1 MAEHRFHT
9 PGPIELDVQLP
20 AGDIDV
26 ETVDGEESL
35 VFVEGDERL
44 VDQTEVK
51 FEGNVLSVAFR
62 GKTPFGIA
70 ISIGDF
76 SFGNSSK
83 LRIRAQV
90 PHASRA
96 HLSSASADMNLRG
109 RLRSLEAKTA
119 SGDLVLSGEV
129 EEDATLKTVSG
140 DVRIDRVGGDLKL
153 TTVSG
158 DANVRSIGGSVEAK
172 TVSGD
177 VRLDSVREGHVT
189 LQSVSGDIAVG
200 VEAGTNLD
208 VDAGSVSGD
217 LSSEVPLGSDAASAA
232 GDGPTLVVRG
242 KSVSG
247 DFRVF
252 RAG

>member
-51 FEGNVLSVAFR
+51 FDGDVLSVAFR

-83 LRIRAQV
+83 LRIRTQV

-96 HLSSASADMNLRG
+96 RLSSASADMNLRG
-109 RLRSLEAKTA
+109 RLSSLEAKTA

-140 DVRIDRVGGDLKL
+140 DVRIERALAAAEL
-153 TTVSG
+153 T
-158 DANVRSIGGSVEAK
+158 E
-172 TVSGD
+172 
-177 VRLDSVREGHVT
+177 
-189 LQSVSGDIAVG
+189 QS
-200 VEAGTNLD
+200 
-208 VDAGSVSGD
+208 
-217 LSSEVPLGSDAASAA
+217 
-232 GDGPTLVVRG
+232 
-242 KSVSG
+242 
-247 DFRVF
+247 
-252 RAG
+252 